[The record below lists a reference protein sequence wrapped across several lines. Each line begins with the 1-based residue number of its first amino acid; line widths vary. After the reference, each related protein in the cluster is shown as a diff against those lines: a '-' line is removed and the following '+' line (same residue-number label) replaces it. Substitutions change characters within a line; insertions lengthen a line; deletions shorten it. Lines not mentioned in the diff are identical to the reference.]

1 MYHGGQLYWWRKPE
15 YLEKV
20 IVVTSLI
27 RKFFGMIIAAKQFC

>member
-1 MYHGGQLYWWRKPE
+1 MGKLAI
-15 YLEKV
+15 LEQV